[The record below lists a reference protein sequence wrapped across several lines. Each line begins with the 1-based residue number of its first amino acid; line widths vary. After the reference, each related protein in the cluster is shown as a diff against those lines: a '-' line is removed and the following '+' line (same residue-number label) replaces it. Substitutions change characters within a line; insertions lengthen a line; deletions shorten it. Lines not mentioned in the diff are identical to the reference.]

1 MELTKNEK
9 EIIKLLLDNGRISD
23 VEMAEKLKISC
34 QAVGKI
40 RKKLEES
47 GVIKGYSCNL
57 NFEKMGI
64 NIFCVALIKLKGNF
78 WEKLGEDKAI
88 ETLKNI
94 PATIFSCMLPSSDIS
109 IISLCGFR
117 DIKEMEKYYYLTKTK
132 LYEYCEV
139 VRIYPFS
146 PHNLLKI
153 SSNQLFKLILE
164 DKQLIQF
171 PFLNKF

>member
-1 MELTKNEK
+1 MNMTKNEK
-9 EIIKLLLDNGRISD
+9 KIIKLLLDNGRISD

-47 GVIKGYSCNL
+47 GIIEGYFCNL

-64 NIFCVALIKLKGNF
+64 NMFCVALIKLKGNF

-94 PATIFSCMLPSSDIS
+94 PATIFSCMPSSSDIS
-109 IISLCGFR
+109 IISVYGFR
-117 DIKEMEKYYYLTKTK
+117 DAKEMDKYSYLAKTR
-132 LYEYCEV
+132 LYEYGEI

-146 PHNLLKI
+146 PHDLLKI
-153 SSNQLFKLILE
+153 SSNQLFKSILE
-164 DKQLIQF
+164 DKPLVPISV
-171 PFLNKF
+171 PK